1 YRTLPMV
8 WYIPPLS
15 PVADIVDAEG
25 YDELNPDHVFATID
39 SLRIPLEYL
48 ANLFTAGKV
57 DTVRMVLRKL
67 AAVRAIQR
75 ASQLGLEANDE
86 LPKTVGSTLDELQEL
101 YRLIAI
107 AKYEDRY
114 VIPKAH
120 AEDAGRLMSQ
130 HEQLFCS
137 LDTEG
142 GPGMGGMGPHG
153 IRSFQPASGTGEV
166 ASSQTFQG
174 SDGKA
179 HFNLF
184 GWDGSGEAQNVF
196 PEASQ

>member
-1 YRTLPMV
+1 MV

-15 PVADIVDAEG
+15 PVADIVHADG
-25 YDELNPDHVFATID
+25 YDELNPDRVFATID
-39 SLRIPLEYL
+39 SLRIPCEYL

-57 DTVRMVLRKL
+57 DTVRTVLRKL
-67 AAVRAIQR
+67 AVVRTVQR
-75 ASQLGLEANDE
+75 GAQLGLTANDE
-86 LPKTVGSTLDELQEL
+86 LPKTVGATRAEIDDL
-101 YRLIAI
+101 YRLLAI

-137 LDTEG
+137 LDSEG

-153 IRSFQPASGTGEV
+153 IRSFSPASHAGDV
-166 ASSQTFQG
+166 ATSQTFRG
-174 SDGKA
+174 DDGKV
-179 HFNLF
+179 HFNLL
-184 GWDGSGEAQNVF
+184 GWDGEGTSAHLF
-196 PEASQ
+196 PEAGR